1 MQINNTIR
9 SIVFVLVILSLVGGV
24 VHLFIL
30 RFETG
35 DVYPAYSSLRSDPL
49 GARALY
55 DSLQNF
61 DDIEVRRNYHLLHS
75 AIVEDDTTIFYLGTS
90 PPEYDSVSEEV
101 VKGFDRLTQSGGRL
115 VVSYLPTHKKIE
127 KNKCTKEGID
137 SDDKVSLAIDD
148 EAQNSKQDKHDLT
161 DTAPSNESES
171 QKADD
176 LESSKKPLKKKFLSM
191 KEHWGIGF
199 DYNENIPSKDDKYP
213 ALQATTGRP
222 ELPPAISWHTNLY
235 FETFDDAWQV
245 IYSCQGRPVI
255 IERKFGDGSIVL
267 SADSFF
273 VSNEAL
279 RSERYPPLLIWLM
292 GRNSKIIFD
301 EAHFGIYKRPG
312 VASLLRH
319 YRFQWF
325 FAALAVLALLFVWK
339 NTVYFVPP
347 LKDNGLKDTDV
358 VSEKDYTQGLIALL
372 RRNIGGGKILDVC
385 GNEWEQSIMKD
396 KRIQT
401 VTFERIKDTLKT
413 ISSQSKKTIN
423 PVDGYRKISRI
434 ISED

>member
-1 MQINNTIR
+1 
-9 SIVFVLVILSLVGGV
+9 VGGV

-55 DSLQNF
+55 DSLQSF
-61 DDIEVRRNYHLLHS
+61 DDIQVRRNYHLLHS
-75 AIVEDDTTIFYLGTS
+75 VKTEDDTTFFYLGAS

-101 VKGFDRLTQSGGRL
+101 VKVFDRLTQSGGRL

-127 KNKCTKEGID
+127 KKKCTKEGID
-137 SDDKVSLAIDD
+137 ADDKASPAFDD
-148 EAQNSKQDKHDLT
+148 EAQNLQQDKHDLT
-161 DTAPSNESES
+161 DTPPSNESES
-171 QKADD
+171 QKSDD
-176 LESSKKPLKKKFLSM
+176 HETPKKPSKKKFVSM

-199 DYNENIPSKDDKYP
+199 DYYENIPSKDDKYP
-213 ALQATTGRP
+213 AVQATTGRP

-235 FETFDDAWQV
+235 FETFDGAWQV
-245 IYSCQGRPVI
+245 IYTCQGRPVI
-255 IERKFGDGSIVL
+255 IERKFGEGSIVL

-279 RSERYPPLLIWLM
+279 RSERYTPLLIWLM
-292 GRNSKIIFD
+292 GPNSKIIFD

-339 NTVYFVPP
+339 NTVYFIPP
-347 LKDNGLKDTDV
+347 LKDDGLKETDV

-385 GNEWEQSIMKD
+385 GNEWEQSFMKD
-396 KRIQT
+396 KRIQL
-401 VTFERIKDTLKT
+401 VTFERVKDTLKA
-413 ISSQSKKTIN
+413 ISSQPKKTIN
-423 PVDGYRKISRI
+423 PVDGYRNISRI